1 MQESVVR
8 FTLFSLKQFRF
19 KIQFGICMG
28 ILIYIDT
35 IHKLSALLLTETST
49 GYVVTYTCFA
59 MAICFCPFGDDICR
73 YRPNLLKMKRVW
85 EIL

>member
-1 MQESVVR
+1 MQKSVVR
-8 FTLFSLKQFRF
+8 FTLFSFTAVSVQDTIWHLYGD
-19 KIQFGICMG
+19 IN
-28 ILIYIDT
+28 IDT
-35 IHKLSALLLTETST
+35 IHKLSALLFTETAI